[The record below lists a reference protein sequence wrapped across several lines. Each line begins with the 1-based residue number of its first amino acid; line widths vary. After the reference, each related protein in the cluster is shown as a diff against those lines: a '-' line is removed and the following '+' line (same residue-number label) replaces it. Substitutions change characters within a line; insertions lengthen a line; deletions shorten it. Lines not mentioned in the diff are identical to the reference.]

1 MAGLESANARACG
14 ATESESYHE
23 AFLSLPS
30 RLPDGARGGFAQ
42 QSSHDDSGGVPMHRF
57 GWKLAAMVLFTL
69 LCAPT
74 AHAQLGD
81 QAAALKEAL
90 TTGTSDAV
98 SVLGKPGGYLS
109 NPAVKILLPKKL
121 EVVETALRSMGMGPK
136 IDAFV
141 ESMNRAAEAAAP
153 KAQPIFLNA
162 IQGMTFSDAR
172 QIVSKGGHSAT
183 DYFQR
188 KTTPDLTKAFAPI
201 VKQKMAENDV
211 TKQYNDLMGHYQS
224 GPLAMGGLLGGGGGI
239 GNFDINSYVVGK
251 SLDGLFYMVGQ
262 EEQKIRTNPAAQ
274 VTPLLK
280 QVFGGMH

>member
-1 MAGLESANARACG
+1 MNHL
-14 ATESESYHE
+14 
-23 AFLSLPS
+23 
-30 RLPDGARGGFAQ
+30 
-42 QSSHDDSGGVPMHRF
+42 
-57 GWKLAAMVLFTL
+57 GWKLAALVLFTL
-69 LCAPT
+69 LCASA

-109 NPAVKILLPKKL
+109 NPAVKIALPKKL
-121 EVVETALRSMGMGPK
+121 EVVATALRSMGMGPK

-153 KAQPIFLNA
+153 KAEPIFTEA
-162 IQGMTFSDAR
+162 IQNMTFSDAQ

-211 TKQYNDLMGHYQS
+211 TKQYNDLMGQYQS
-224 GPLAMGGLLGGGGGI
+224 GPLAMGGLLGGGGGGGI

-280 QVFGGMH
+280 EVFGGMH